1 MTLFYWRTRHDSNV
15 WPLPS
20 EVIARRH
27 VRASFVIRALLCSRS
42 GRPETPHP
50 VRAHKIDAED
60 MADWGGV
67 RERSL
72 SSGLPGASG
81 ATGRTRFQQVT
92 IAGATAFQERM
103 ME

>member
-1 MTLFYWRTRHDSNV
+1 LTLFYWRTRHDSNV

-20 EVIARRH
+20 EVIVSLH
-27 VRASFVIRALLCSRS
+27 VRASFAIRALLCSRS

-81 ATGRTRFQQVT
+81 ATVPVADQQVSKP
-92 IAGATAFQERM
+92 GATAGRGE
-103 ME
+103 

>member
-20 EVIARRH
+20 EVIASPF
-27 VRASFVIRALLCSRS
+27 VRAPFAIRALLCSRS

-60 MADWGGV
+60 MADWGVV
-67 RERSL
+67 RERCL

-81 ATGRTRFQQVT
+81 ATAGVADQWVSTS
-92 IAGATAFQERM
+92 GATP
-103 ME
+103 